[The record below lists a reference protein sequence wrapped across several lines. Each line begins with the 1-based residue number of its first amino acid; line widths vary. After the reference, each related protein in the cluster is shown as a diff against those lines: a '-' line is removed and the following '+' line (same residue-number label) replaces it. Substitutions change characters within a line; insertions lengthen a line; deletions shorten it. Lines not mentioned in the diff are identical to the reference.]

1 VNPLDIAILVI
12 TTILCL
18 SGLIVA
24 YNTLF
29 GYNGSKQTESTTNTN
44 FGEDK

>member
-1 VNPLDIAILVI
+1 MNPLDIAILVI

-24 YNTLF
+24 YNTIF
-29 GYNGSKQTESTTNTN
+29 GYNESKQTECKK
-44 FGEDK
+44 DKTDEQ